1 MKVVILCGGFGTRL
15 REETEARPKP
25 MVEVGGKPILWHIMK
40 TFAHY
45 GFTEFILCL
54 GYKSDFIKNYFLNYE
69 NMSNDFTIEL
79 GTGNI
84 RVHNRHEEQGWQVT
98 LVDTGLH
105 AMTGARLKRVE
116 RYIDGD
122 EFILTYGDGVI
133 DLDINSL
140 VSYHRSKG
148 KMGTVTG
155 VSPRSHYGEL
165 DIANDRVIS
174 FHEKPQNQESFI
186 SGGYFVL
193 RSEFFKYLADVDSC
207 VLEREPLEKL
217 AEDGELSVYTHR
229 GFWQCMD
236 TYRDYAYLNDLWSS
250 GTAQWRVWGS

>member
-15 REETEARPKP
+15 RAETEDRPKP
-25 MVEVGGKPILWHIMK
+25 MVEIGGKPILWHIMK
-40 TFAHY
+40 NFAHY
-45 GFTEFILCL
+45 GFNEFVLCL
-54 GYKSDFIKNYFLNYE
+54 GYKSEFIKNYFLNYE

-79 GTGNI
+79 GSGNI
-84 RVHNRHEEQGWQVT
+84 DVHNKHDEQGWLVT
-98 LVDTGLH
+98 LVDTGLN

-116 RYIDGD
+116 DQIDGD

-140 VSYHRSKG
+140 LSYHRSKG
-148 KMGTVTG
+148 KIGTVTG

-165 DIANDRVIS
+165 DIANDQVVS
-174 FHEKPQNQESFI
+174 FREKPLSQESFI

-193 RSEFFKYLADVDSC
+193 KTDFFKYLSDDESC

-217 AEDGELSVYTHR
+217 ADDGELSVYTHR

-236 TYRDYAYLNDLWSS
+236 TYRDYRYLNDLWDS
-250 GTAQWRVWGS
+250 GNAQWRVWK